1 MPVIRRC
8 RRSACWTSRL
18 PSWNDLA
25 VSYDLDVYLPR
36 TPDARQLSGLILSIR
51 GLASDSSA
59 GSCSIPVVRGA
70 KRLYCFTVDGPFRVE
85 AEDVP
90 HDVMAAVLGVSHVYY
105 VMVEGSA
112 EAGRPFARRFA
123 RRLAQEFGGAVLDRQ
138 ADEVWTRGA
147 TRQVAEPSRVER
159 ADVVELNWYVSSVS
173 LVADVGAEYVRLC
186 RQLLPEAL
194 PRRYGEFEPLQHKL
208 ADTGDVGFASAWR
221 AAGAMLFFSASPPCL
236 GGALYAGARE
246 STPHAVWKMSLEVHR
261 RPLAE
266 ILWRD
271 AFRRL
276 FIALAENLHA
286 FFASAEVTRGH
297 IWNGRSMWS
306 DGNSEWAVSP
316 LRHDG
321 WKGLPPYPVWWS
333 WYGQPYLDLVHQ
345 QLASAY
351 LAGTG
356 LYHQWSDEPIDREAL
371 NTLPAKNLLRR
382 RQDWISPD
390 LLARILPGDSRVR
403 PVPIERAVLI
413 PDLWAR

>member
-1 MPVIRRC
+1 
-8 RRSACWTSRL
+8 
-18 PSWNDLA
+18 

-36 TPDARQLSGLILSIR
+36 TPDARQLSDLILSIK
-51 GLASDSSA
+51 GLAPDSSA
-59 GSCSIPVVRGA
+59 DSSSISVVRGA

-90 HDVMAAVLGVSHVYY
+90 HDVTAAVLGISHVYY

-112 EAGRPFARRFA
+112 EADRPFARRFA
-123 RRLAQEFGGAVLDRQ
+123 RRLAQEFGGAVLDQQ
-138 ADEVWTRGA
+138 AGEVWTRGA
-147 TRQVAEPSRVER
+147 TRQVTKPSRVER
-159 ADVVELNWYVSSVS
+159 ADLVELNWYVSSDS

-194 PRRYGEFEPLQHKL
+194 PRRYGEFEPLPYKL
-208 ADTGDVGFASAWR
+208 AVTGDAGFASAWR
-221 AAGAMLFFSASPPCL
+221 VADVLLFFSASPPCL

-246 STPHAVWKMSLEVHR
+246 STSHAVWKMNLQVYR
-261 RPLAE
+261 RPLTE

-271 AFRRL
+271 ALRRL
-276 FIALAENLHA
+276 FIGLAENLHA

-306 DGNSEWAVSP
+306 DGKSEWAVSP
-316 LRHDG
+316 LRRDG

-345 QLASAY
+345 QLARAY
-351 LAGTG
+351 LVGMG
-356 LYHQWSDEPIDREAL
+356 LYHQWSDEPLDRDAL
-371 NTLPAKNLLRR
+371 STLATEKPLRR
-382 RQDWISPD
+382 RHDWISSD
-390 LLARILPGDSRVR
+390 LLARILPNDGRVR

-413 PDLWAR
+413 PDLSAR